1 MNTTD
6 TLLAWYDQNQRTFAF
21 RGTKDPYAIWISE
34 IMLQQTRTESAEGY
48 YIRFLNQFPD
58 VFALAQADE
67 QQVLKAWESL
77 GYYTR
82 ARNLHKTAKIIAEQ
96 DGQFPLTA
104 KELQE
109 LPGIGPYTAAALAS
123 IAYDEPV
130 PAMDGNL
137 SRVISRLYYIDD
149 DIAIPSVKRRLYE
162 LGQQLMPLRR
172 AGDMNQALMDLGAT
186 ICLPG
191 TPDCSRCPIQ
201 SFCLAYQ
208 EGEPERLPVLTK
220 KKPPKEIPLSV
231 LLLHSEGRIFVTKR
245 SEALLHGLYVFYLL
259 EHITG
264 ENSIRK
270 HLLSHH
276 IIPLTIENLGTAR
289 HVFTHRIWQMDIYLV
304 DVSSTVMPSGGEWL
318 NLEELKEPP
327 FPTAMRV
334 PMEMAVRHLSK
345 SSSGQ

>member
-1 MNTTD
+1 MKITE
-6 TLLAWYDQNQRTFAF
+6 TLLAWYDLNQRAFAF

-48 YIRFLNQFPD
+48 YIRFLKQFSD
-58 VFALAQADE
+58 VFSLAQADE
-67 QQVLKAWESL
+67 QQVLKAWEGL

-82 ARNLHKTAKIIAEQ
+82 ARNLHKTAKMIAEN
-96 DGQFPLTA
+96 GGLFPLTS

-109 LPGIGPYTAAALAS
+109 LPGIGPYTAAAIAS

-137 SRVISRLYYIDD
+137 SRVVSRLYYIDE

-162 LGQQLMPLRR
+162 LGLQLMPPQR

-208 EGEPERLPVLTK
+208 EGEPERLPILTK

-231 LLLHSEGRIFVTKR
+231 LLLHSGGRIFVTKR
-245 SEALLHGLYVFYLL
+245 SEALLHGLYVFYLI
-259 EHITG
+259 EHVKG
-264 ENSIRK
+264 ENNIRK
-270 HLLSHH
+270 YLLSHD
-276 IIPLTIENLGTAR
+276 IIPLKLEKLGTAR
-289 HVFTHRIWQMDIYLV
+289 HIFTHRIWLMDIYLV
-304 DVSSTVMPSGGEWL
+304 DVPSTVAPCDGDWL
-318 NLEELKEPP
+318 TFEELKEPP

-334 PMEMAVRHLSK
+334 PMEMAVMHLSK
-345 SSSGQ
+345 SRPEQ